1 MWIRRSL
8 LVLSFLSVAWPPAR
22 AADLPEG
29 FVYLRDVVPDIHQ
42 AMRYAGRRNFMRARL
57 PGYGAAECV
66 LTREAARA
74 LGKVQNAAV
83 QKGYT
88 LVVFDCYRP
97 RSAVEAMAAWVRQGR
112 ETDPGYYP
120 NVSRSR
126 LVAQGYIGAKS
137 SHSRGSTVDLAF
149 DLLDGGHTPGG
160 TPVCNRR
167 DRETADFGTPFDCFD
182 PASRT
187 ASKAVSENAQAY
199 RKTLVGLMRQG
210 GFKNYAGEWW
220 HFTLNGE
227 PFPDRSFDF
236 EIGPR

>member
-1 MWIRRSL
+1 MWIRQAL
-8 LVLSFLSVAWPPAR
+8 LFMIVLAVAGLPAR

-42 AMRYAGRRNFMRARL
+42 AMRYAGRKNFMRRRL

-66 LTREAARA
+66 LSRDAAKA

-97 RSAVEAMAAWVRQGR
+97 QSAVEAMAAWVRQGGG
-112 ETDPGYYP
+112 TDPGYHP

-126 LVAQGYIGAKS
+126 LVAEGYIGTKS
-137 SHSRGSTVDLAF
+137 SHARGSTVDVGF
-149 DLLDGGHTPGG
+149 DVLDGTRADGEP
-160 TPVCNRR
+160 PVCNRR
-167 DRETADFGTPFDCFD
+167 DRETVDFGTPFDCFD
-182 PASRT
+182 PASNT
-187 ASKAVSENAQAY
+187 DSGAVSGRALAY

-210 GFKNYAGEWW
+210 GFRNYAGEWW